1 MIYLDPQLKSCFDAN
16 TPLFDQ
22 LMALN
27 GESFRR
33 LEGRNTQRVIL
44 NGKPY
49 FIKQHRGVGWREII
63 KNLLQLRLPVISAKN
78 EWLAIQKLNQL
89 GIHVPAIAG
98 YGERG
103 ENPATRESF
112 ILMEE
117 LTPIISLEDLCRDWK
132 KHPPTFAMKHQLIK
146 AAADI
151 ARVMHEN
158 GINHRDFYICH
169 LLLDQKSNDSVK
181 LYLIDLHRAQIR
193 SKIPLRWR
201 VKDLAG
207 LYFSSK
213 DSGLSQR
220 DYFRFMR
227 YYRQQSLREILQT
240 EKTLWI
246 KVKNR
251 GDDLYRDH
259 AK

>member
-1 MIYLDPQLKSCFDAN
+1 MYLDEQLKSCFDAN
-16 TPLFDQ
+16 APLFDQ

-49 FIKQHRGVGWREII
+49 FIKQHRGVGWKEII
-63 KNLLQLRLPVISAKN
+63 KNLLQLRLSVISAKN
-78 EWLAIQKLNQL
+78 EWLAIQKLEKL
-89 GIHVPAIAG
+89 GINVPPIAG

-103 ENPATRESF
+103 INPAKLESF

-117 LTPIISLEDLCRDWK
+117 LAPVKSLEDVCRDWK
-132 KHPPTFAMKHQLIK
+132 AQPPNVKFKHELIK
-146 AAADI
+146 KAAEI
-151 ARVMHEN
+151 ASVMHDN

-169 LLLDQKSNDSVK
+169 LLLDQGVGDQIK
-181 LYLIDLHRAQIR
+181 LHLIDLHRAQIR
-193 SKIPLRWR
+193 SKIPERWR
-201 VKDLAG
+201 IKDLAG

-213 DSGLSQR
+213 DAGLTQR

-227 YYRQQSLREILQT
+227 YYRKKSLRDILQE

-259 AK
+259 AE